1 LPRHHSGFGGS
12 RAHCPGHGPT
22 LYEAVALGLK
32 SLAGEDWVSGIADG
46 LNVARVSVTN
56 VPIEHCVTFNDF
68 NKWLVKEGGSP
79 REVSAR
85 YRIREILGVPHKKA
99 I

>member
-1 LPRHHSGFGGS
+1 MESGRS
-12 RAHCPGHGPT
+12 SAI
-22 LYEAVALGLK
+22 ALGLK
-32 SLAGEDWVSGIADG
+32 SLAGEEWVSGIADG

-68 NKWLVKEGGSP
+68 NRWLAREGGSP

-85 YRIREILGVPHKKA
+85 YRIRQILGMQQRKV